1 MNRLPLALFLS
12 ALVLIGWSFLARPPA
27 QDEPAETR
35 SVGAPVEAE
44 ARTSEPVPSA
54 PGDAAVDASE
64 DAVRAQTRSSAEP
77 AAEAAP
83 AGAEDESGVE
93 EMHVVEVGTPGEAGC
108 YHAVFSSRGGS
119 LRELR
124 LGDFYDRVG
133 LEPEEQLDREHWTH
147 LIDSVDVS
155 EGETAS
161 LVLRTSRSSEPL
173 VTGPLAEANWNM
185 TPIERG
191 VEFELEQDTGIVFRK
206 RVRFREGT
214 HELLL
219 DLELENRGYAA
230 PGQASFFFTP
240 AEVVPPESDEKFYIE
255 PQAVAAGRTARAAGR
270 RDPGLPEIETVPKR
284 DKPAR
289 GAFDIPTEVMSF
301 AGVHNKYFAFLM
313 HAADQSS
320 SGSMR
325 GAEWRSVFDA
335 DWAERNPAKADKA
348 WRYMAT
354 DVLLE
359 LTVPPVGQTSKAS
372 YVIYA
377 GPKERDAIQAE
388 FADHEALLRE
398 DVDSW
403 LPGDES
409 VATLL
414 IGVLK
419 LLERLTGNWGLAII
433 LMTILIRLVLFPLN
447 RRSQTAMA
455 RYQAVVKRMQPR
467 IDELKK
473 KHEKE
478 PDKLRR
484 AQAELMQKEG
494 AMPPLG
500 GCLPIFV
507 QLPVFFGL
515 FTAVRTSF
523 DLRQQPFVGWI
534 TDLSKPD
541 RLMRLDLDTGL
552 PLIGT
557 IEYLNVLPP
566 LMVALWIGQQMVMPK
581 PSDEQARQM
590 QRMMMFMPLVM
601 GVFLYNYASGLSL
614 YMITQSVLGIVE
626 IGVIKRVW
634 PVDDTPQPRK
644 QGGFLARL
652 AEKQQQQMKRMEEMK
667 RQQSATRSQAART
680 RKRKKNRR

>member
-1 MNRLPLALFLS
+1 
-12 ALVLIGWSFLARPPA
+12 
-27 QDEPAETR
+27 
-35 SVGAPVEAE
+35 
-44 ARTSEPVPSA
+44 
-54 PGDAAVDASE
+54 
-64 DAVRAQTRSSAEP
+64 
-77 AAEAAP
+77 
-83 AGAEDESGVE
+83 
-93 EMHVVEVGTPGEAGC
+93 
-108 YHAVFSSRGGS
+108 
-119 LRELR
+119 
-124 LGDFYDRVG
+124 
-133 LEPEEQLDREHWTH
+133 
-147 LIDSVDVS
+147 
-155 EGETAS
+155 
-161 LVLRTSRSSEPL
+161 
-173 VTGPLAEANWNM
+173 M
-185 TPIERG
+185 T
-191 VEFELEQDTGIVFRK
+191 
-206 RVRFREGT
+206 
-214 HELLL
+214 
-219 DLELENRGYAA
+219 
-230 PGQASFFFTP
+230 
-240 AEVVPPESDEKFYIE
+240 
-255 PQAVAAGRTARAAGR
+255 
-270 RDPGLPEIETVPKR
+270 
-284 DKPAR
+284 
-289 GAFDIPTEVMSF
+289 
-301 AGVHNKYFAFLM
+301 
-313 HAADQSS
+313 
-320 SGSMR
+320 
-325 GAEWRSVFDA
+325 
-335 DWAERNPAKADKA
+335 
-348 WRYMAT
+348 T

-359 LTVPPVGQTSKAS
+359 LTVPPVGGTSKAS

-388 FADHEALLRE
+388 YADHEALLRE

-433 LMTILIRLVLFPLN
+433 LMTIMIRLVLFPLN

-523 DLRQQPFVGWI
+523 DLRQQRFVGWI

-614 YMITQSVLGIVE
+614 YMITQSALGILE

-644 QGGFLARL
+644 QAGFLSRL
-652 AEKQQQQMKRMEEMK
+652 AEKQQQQMKRMDEMK
-667 RQQSATRSQAART
+667 RQQSATRSQSART